1 MVILS
6 PFSNVRKRWE
16 NGNKKPLVTDRW
28 SLSVTGYFLT
38 IFSPFEMGHKIR
50 FMVRKLGH
58 KRGHFITVFLQYE
71 NICKMVRKV
80 INNLLFRQG
89 SDIMTPWHHAV
100 SSDIRTKRK
109 TLGTRCFSYHAPTEW
124 NKLPTDIRMDKSIES
139 FKSKVKTFLFQSAY
153 NV

>member
-6 PFSNVRKRWE
+6 PFSNVRKWLE

-38 IFSPFEMGHKIR
+38 IFSPLEMGHKIR

-58 KRGHFITVFLQYE
+58 KRGHFITVFLQHE

-89 SDIMTPWHHAV
+89 MKVTVLIPWDSFCVNSLHL
-100 SSDIRTKRK
+100 TK
-109 TLGTRCFSYHAPTEW
+109 
-124 NKLPTDIRMDKSIES
+124 
-139 FKSKVKTFLFQSAY
+139 
-153 NV
+153 